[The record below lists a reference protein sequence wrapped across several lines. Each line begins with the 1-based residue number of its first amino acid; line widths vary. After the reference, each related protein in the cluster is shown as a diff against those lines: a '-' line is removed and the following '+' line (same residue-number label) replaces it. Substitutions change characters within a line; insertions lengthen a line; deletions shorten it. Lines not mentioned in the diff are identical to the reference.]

1 MENWRK
7 FINEAT
13 LTDPTIAAIASS
25 QDTQDAV
32 KRSQAANRAMLGD
45 VPEELFPIIKKVAI
59 TAANIA
65 AMAADPSGQFA
76 GYDPDTKKLTTS
88 KEILDQEILSF
99 QQKPTLTSA
108 ASVAVAGLSMLPILG
123 GVAKLGRLRVIKRA
137 RAQFKPFDVD
147 DPMLIRR
154 LYQPGADG
162 ANMLMHG
169 KKILLQLKLKY
180 KKNPDPQTAG
190 AIQMLA
196 VALNQVKRGVKDLHK
211 HSETFGQSKIKGS
224 TISSLTKKGRLA
236 TAGTRF
242 RGKVYKGKSVGRLS
256 DLRAQINLPSAFKP
270 GGKVGDFAQEA
281 FNLAQRKR
289 GQWVRLRV
297 PEGTTVP
304 STHGAG
310 ASRGEVFTKSLD
322 NAKDFSSGALP
333 GTKSGRIEVMLVAS
347 GKKVKNIDAGVH
359 FSKTGTSTTSKGAS
373 VTAKSAED
381 VVMLGDNIP
390 IDQIWIKVNL

>member
-13 LTDPTIAAIASS
+13 LTDPTIAAIVSS

-137 RAQFKPFDVD
+137 RAQFKPLDVD

-224 TISSLTKKGRLA
+224 TISSLTKTDRLA

-242 RGKVYKGKSVGRLS
+242 GGKVYKGKSVDSLS
-256 DLRAQINLPSAFKP
+256 QLRAQINLPSAFSS
-270 GGKVGDFAQEA
+270 GGKLDFAQEA
-281 FNLAQRKR
+281 LKQAQKKR
-289 GQWVRLRV
+289 GQWVKLRV

-310 ASRGEVFTKSLD
+310 ASTGEVFTKSLD
-322 NAKDFSSGALP
+322 NAKDLSSGALP
-333 GTKSGRIEVMLVAS
+333 GAHAGRIEVMLVAS

-359 FSKTGTSTTSKGAS
+359 FSKTGLSTTSKGPS
-373 VTAKSAED
+373 ITAKSAED

-390 IDQIWIKVNL
+390 IDQIWIKIN